1 MPPPLRQREP
11 TEDTDIN
18 EVDFPEFDKRPAFI
32 HVLLLNKTIRLF
44 FVLGVAAI
52 VIPAFAYL
60 FFFSQEIGHAPR
72 QLLTGTC
79 GHPTL
84 YHIQCGFPNS
94 TKEECHN
101 LGCCYT
107 SLSTCYHS
115 LPSEHQYQSVQ
126 SEWRNGTLLTP
137 TRNQTPYH
145 KPASPKIFI
154 HLKVLNQSRIQLTL
168 DTTANQPDTTSS
180 DQPISTVSAGDLQAK
195 IYSPTFFVEVSNVTA
210 GEIIFSTARGPLIV
224 TENFFEW
231 TLHLGVDSMFGL
243 GEAVLEPGRK
253 YLLFNSQN
261 ASAVPAV
268 MGYNLQSQQYNGVV
282 FTTPGLTEIE
292 IVRSRLIVVRSQ
304 FTGSFQLEL
313 LSGPSPADLHRQLK
327 TINQNQYRPP
337 FWAYGVHVCDHGRN
351 VSLRTVRED
360 IQRMIDFGVMFDSHC
375 INDDLFWL
383 SDPPAIG
390 GELEQTILLLKGSG
404 KRFVMPVVMVLE
416 PTGGSVAYKNATNA
430 DLLLRSSSKLGS
442 YRGVVRNRTVTY
454 VDWRSER
461 LELGGWMHDAWSY
474 IANLNADGY
483 SLKETALRDD
493 GNKTYPTRDEL
504 TYLPDGLNSSLEEV
518 VNWDVRYPGNREM
531 IVKSQNRLG
540 PEAVQAVQRVIREDQ
555 LLITGTY
562 NMQTKA
568 AIIAQN
574 VSATWIALR
583 NEVNRAIGLS
593 VAGITFIGTPICGN
607 ARDNVTEELCIRW
620 YQFGSLLPLF
630 KVSSDRTANRFSK
643 FAERIMHAT
652 IRNRFALIEYFNSL
666 IVTDSAYLRPMFY
679 HYEEAR
685 NYTAELWE
693 QFMIGD
699 SLLVVPVL
707 LPQMAQIDIYF
718 PEKFYELWAGEEL
731 PQTKDRPLSYTV
743 VESDLPIFI
752 RPGRIVALREVL
764 ADLISVDDVRQQPMH
779 LIGAFT
785 CPRTTSC
792 TSTGSLVF
800 VEGFEVRFH
809 ANLNET
815 SILVEYELNSSNNN
829 SAVELICSGNFSGQI
844 NYLQLYG
851 RPTSSEPLVR
861 DLQFDLCQST
871 QMETTALFTLLD
883 EKNPD

>member
-18 EVDFPEFDKRPAFI
+18 EVDFPEFDK
-32 HVLLLNKTIRLF
+32 K
-44 FVLGVAAI
+44 
-52 VIPAFAYL
+52 
-60 FFFSQEIGHAPR
+60 IGHAPR

-154 HLKVLNQSRIQLTL
+154 HLRVLNQSRIQLTL

-180 DQPISTVSAGDLQAK
+180 DQPISTVNAGDLQAK

-210 GEIIFSTARGPLIV
+210 GEIIFSTARGPLVV

-337 FWAYGVHVCDHGRN
+337 FWAYGVHVCDHARN
-351 VSLRTVRED
+351 ASVKTVRED
-360 IQRMIDFGVMFDSHC
+360 IQRLINSGVMFDSHC

-390 GELEQTILLLKGSG
+390 GELEQTILLLKGRIS
-404 KRFVMPVVMVLE
+404 
-416 PTGGSVAYKNATNA
+416 
-430 DLLLRSSSKLGS
+430 
-442 YRGVVRNRTVTY
+442 
-454 VDWRSER
+454 
-461 LELGGWMHDAWSY
+461 
-474 IANLNADGY
+474 
-483 SLKETALRDD
+483 
-493 GNKTYPTRDEL
+493 
-504 TYLPDGLNSSLEEV
+504 
-518 VNWDVRYPGNREM
+518 
-531 IVKSQNRLG
+531 
-540 PEAVQAVQRVIREDQ
+540 
-555 LLITGTY
+555 
-562 NMQTKA
+562 
-568 AIIAQN
+568 
-574 VSATWIALR
+574 
-583 NEVNRAIGLS
+583 
-593 VAGITFIGTPICGN
+593 FIGTPICGN

-707 LPQMAQIDIYF
+707 LPQMTQIDIYF

-764 ADLISVDDVRQQPMH
+764 AELISVDDVRLQPMH
-779 LIGAFT
+779 LIGALS
-785 CPRTTSC
+785 CPRATSC

-809 ANLNET
+809 ANLNE
-815 SILVEYELNSSNNN
+815 VFELYSD
-829 SAVELICSGNFSGQI
+829 I
-844 NYLQLYG
+844 N
-851 RPTSSEPLVR
+851 T
-861 DLQFDLCQST
+861 
-871 QMETTALFTLLD
+871 
-883 EKNPD
+883 K